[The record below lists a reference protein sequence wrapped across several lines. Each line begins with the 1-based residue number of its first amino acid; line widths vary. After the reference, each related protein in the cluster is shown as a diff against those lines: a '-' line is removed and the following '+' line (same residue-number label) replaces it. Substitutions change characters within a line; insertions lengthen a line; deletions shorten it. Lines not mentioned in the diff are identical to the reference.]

1 MFRDQEELGLLSES
15 YEEYDI
21 RLRKQRLKIGLCL
34 AIAFSMLF
42 GGLDFVYYPKD
53 AMKLISI
60 RLSVEVF
67 LVAFFVFAYFEKI
80 KNIKFAGIVWA
91 LSLFIFIDVLIF
103 LTEGAVSPYYAG
115 LNLTVVALSVVMPWS
130 FLETLFICFCLLFF
144 YVITIVYHQI
154 STGLDYNIQILI
166 SNIFFMLGTSIICVT
181 ASYFNS
187 KQRFKEFCLNYE
199 LEENNKKLA
208 ALDEMKSQF
217 FANVSHEFRTP
228 LTLILGPIQDILHGS
243 LKLPDKVASILDIIQ
258 QNALRLLKLVNDLL
272 DVTKL
277 EEGKFDIRLEKVEAN
292 RVVGGLSNSMMHMAA
307 SKDIEIVMEIAQGD
321 LFIGADIDAMEKI
334 IMNLLNN
341 SIKFTGNG
349 GQITVLTRKEFYD
362 FVPEGS
368 KESVKKEN
376 VVIVIKDNG
385 IGMDKE
391 SLPHIFDR
399 FKQVDSSST
408 RKYQG
413 TGLGL
418 ALVKELTELQGGKV
432 KVDSDIGQGTSF
444 ELTFPAFEESMLMK
458 DTEEQIPAITQNE
471 YDSPSRHSEAAAED
485 SITNIHKMAAKARKV
500 THDDID
506 FEEMITPTFD
516 KTAKTVLVADDEPD
530 MRYYVTSI
538 LKEEGYNLVQA
549 KNGRTALEMVEKYKP
564 DLVVLDLMMPEI
576 DGLTVCDRL
585 KKDEETKAIKVI
597 MLTARSDESSKLQA
611 LKNGVDDFLNKPFG
625 SIEIKSRIANL
636 LQNSDLQ
643 MQLHHKNESLND
655 ALTNLKETQSKL
667 VHSEKIN
674 AIGNLAAGLL
684 HEVNNPLSYSMTAV
698 QLVKMDP
705 AVAGDEDL
713 KDTVKDIEEG
723 MGRIK
728 HIVSDLRAFAYPEEA
743 DKKIVFSVFKA
754 VESVMRFTAN
764 ECRDLEK
771 IINIDE
777 KLMAAGS
784 QTHIV
789 QVLINL
795 VSNASKAV
803 AKAGRDKGTLVIDA
817 VEENGRIKISVTD
830 NGTGMDEETVN
841 SVFNPFFTTNDVG
854 SGMGLGLSVSYTI
867 IQNHGGTLAAT
878 SEFGKGS
885 TFYFDIEKAV

>member
-1 MFRDQEELGLLSES
+1 MEDVQKLYFEFDKDLRRKRSIIGCVLSMVLFPAGFVLDYLMYPDFLGHFFSIRILCSFLTLVVLLAHYNSRLQKYTTVLMMFWMVMAQ
-15 YEEYDI
+15 
-21 RLRKQRLKIGLCL
+21 
-34 AIAFSMLF
+34 
-42 GGLDFVYYPKD
+42 
-53 AMKLISI
+53 ISI
-60 RLSVEVF
+60 C
-67 LVAFFVFAYFEKI
+67 YM
-80 KNIKFAGIVWA
+80 
-91 LSLFIFIDVLIF
+91 IFI
-103 LTEGAVSPYYAG
+103 TEKYSSTYYAG
-115 LNLTVVALSVVMPWS
+115 LNLTILGTGVLLPLSAKES
-130 FLETLFICFCLLFF
+130 FSFCL
-144 YVITIVYHQI
+144 ITVFLYLVSSYQ
-154 STGLDYNIQILI
+154 
-166 SNIFFMLGTSIICVT
+166 SNIENLGLLFNNIYFLVLTSIISIT
-181 ASYFNS
+181 ASYINS

-199 LEENNKKLA
+199 LEENNKKLS

-228 LTLILGPIQDILHGS
+228 LTLILGPIQDVLHGS

-277 EEGKFDIRLEKVEAN
+277 EEGKFNIRLEKIEVN
-292 RVVGGLSNSMMHMAA
+292 RVASGLANSMMHMAA
-307 SKDIEIVMEIAQGD
+307 SKDIEIIVDLEEDDLWIA
-321 LFIGADIDAMEKI
+321 ADIDAMEKI
-334 IMNLLNN
+334 MLNLLNN
-341 SIKFTGNG
+341 SIKFTDNG
-349 GQITVLTRKEFYD
+349 GQITVLTRKECYD

-368 KESVKKEN
+368 KQAIRKEN
-376 VVIVIKDNG
+376 IIITIKDNG

-391 SLPHIFDR
+391 SLPYIFDR

-432 KVDSDIGQGTSF
+432 KVDSVPSQGTSF
-444 ELTFPAFEESMLMK
+444 ELTFPAFEDLMLVQEDK
-458 DTEEQIPAITQNE
+458 QELPQSQDKQEQVEDTIV
-471 YDSPSRHSEAAAED
+471 H
-485 SITNIHKMAAKARKV
+485 IHKMAAKARKV
-500 THDDID
+500 THDEID
-506 FEEMITPTFD
+506 FEEKVTPVFD
-516 KTAKTVLVADDEPD
+516 ESAKTILVADDEPD
-530 MRYYVTSI
+530 MRYYVTNL
-538 LKEEGYNLVQA
+538 LKEEGYNIVQA
-549 KNGRTALEMVEKYKP
+549 KNGRVALQMVEKYKP
-564 DLVVLDLMMPEI
+564 DLVVLDLMMPEM
-576 DGLTVCDRL
+576 DGLSVCDAL
-585 KKDEETKAIKVI
+585 KKDDKTTSIKVI

-625 SIEIKSRIANL
+625 SIEIKSRIKNL

-643 MQLHHKNESLND
+643 IQLQNKNNSLKEALND
-655 ALTNLKETQSKL
+655 LKMTQAKL

-698 QLVKMDP
+698 QLMKADP
-705 AVAGDEDL
+705 VINADEDL

-743 DKKIVFSVFKA
+743 DKKVVFSVFDA

-771 IINIDE
+771 TINID
-777 KLMAAGS
+777 KQLMAAGS

-795 VSNASKAV
+795 VSNAAKAI
-803 AKAGRDKGTLVIDA
+803 AKAGREKGLLVIDA
-817 VEENGRIKISVTD
+817 IEENNRIKISVTD
-830 NGTGMDEETVN
+830 NGTGMNEETLN
-841 SVFNPFFTTNDVG
+841 SVFNPFFTTNEVG

-867 IQNHGGTLAAT
+867 IKNHGGNLAAT

-885 TFYFDIEKAV
+885 TFYFDIEKSV